1 MPGCALA
8 AMIADIFD
16 MEIQET
22 VHADASTVGAAI
34 LGGMGAG
41 IFTVAKDGARHAER
55 FAPIDARRS
64 AGWRYAELYPQYL
77 NLYRLLSGR
86 SNV

>member
-1 MPGCALA
+1 
-8 AMIADIFD
+8 MISDIFD

-41 IFTVAKDGARHAER
+41 IFTDVRKTALDMLNVSRR
-55 FAPIDARRS
+55 LTPDAAQ
-64 AGWRYAELYPQYL
+64 AGRYAELYPQYL